1 MKIQWHVTKLW
12 KGRAFCA
19 LALVLAPHPA
29 AHAAVPTPPCAGTP
43 VPAYAAIGAPPH
55 IMIFHGAELG
65 RDWPLD
71 ACANLPARSPAL
83 LIGLAGRFAGPPDRD
98 ALLARIGAISTLAGM
113 RYWSVLD
120 ARWDALVTGAAAL
133 AGPRPELRRPDFTAA
148 ELASGQ
154 DFYFVQDDNRSSA
167 PVIYRM
173 QIRGLTPHGFVVE
186 TENLSPV
193 RYLIMTIYRPGDLR
207 SEIFLGE
214 DPQGGWDYYGLTAI
228 AAEPRLFGTPQRSSI
243 NRAAALF
250 RHIAGIPTDQEP
262 PAAP

>member
-1 MKIQWHVTKLW
+1 MKIRWHATKLW
-12 KGRAFCA
+12 KVRAFCG
-19 LALVLAPHPA
+19 LALVLAFHPA
-29 AHAAVPTPPCAGTP
+29 AHAAGPTPPCAGAP

-55 IMIFHGAELG
+55 IMVFHGAALG

-71 ACANLPARSPAL
+71 TCANLPASPPAL
-83 LIGLAGRFAGPPDRD
+83 LIALAGRFAGPPDRD

-120 ARWDALVTGAAAL
+120 ARWDELVTGAAAL
-133 AGPRPELRRPDFTAA
+133 AGPRLELRRPDFTAA
-148 ELASGQ
+148 ELATGREL
-154 DFYFVQDDNRSSA
+154 YFVQDDNRSSA
-167 PVIYRM
+167 PVIYRL
-173 QIRGLTPHGFVVE
+173 QIRGQTPRGFVVE

-207 SEIFLGE
+207 SEVFLE
-214 DPQGGWDYYGLTAI
+214 KNAQDGWDYYGLTAI
-228 AAEPRLFGTPQRSSI
+228 AAGPRLFGTSQRSSV
-243 NRAAALF
+243 NRAVALF